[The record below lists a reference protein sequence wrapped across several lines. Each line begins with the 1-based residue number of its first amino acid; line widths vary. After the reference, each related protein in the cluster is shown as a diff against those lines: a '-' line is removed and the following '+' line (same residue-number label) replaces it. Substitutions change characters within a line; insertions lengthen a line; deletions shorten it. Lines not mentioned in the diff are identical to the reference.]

1 MQDNLEN
8 CLAAFSEFRIVKEH
22 DAHGWTNVE
31 LSHGWRFR
39 RAHSNDAR
47 DV

>member
-22 DAHGWTNVE
+22 DAHGW
-31 LSHGWRFR
+31 RFR